1 MQMKYRSQT
10 IVSWFHGDWILL
22 STRFACS
29 VGTNRIVSLDST
41 FIMWKL
47 ETRIIHNVS
56 VLNWMRL
63 DLRRL
68 ISLLTSIITSPLPL
82 FMSSLPLGASSGV
95 FQQIFVA
102 QSEQPSALISRDG
115 AEQQVQMKNIPSSKA
130 QIQSVLY

>member
-1 MQMKYRSQT
+1 M
-10 IVSWFHGDWILL
+10 L
-22 STRFACS
+22 STRFARS
-29 VGTNRIVSLDST
+29 VGTNRNISLDST

-47 ETRIIHNVS
+47 EIRIIRDVS
-56 VLNWMRL
+56 VLNWMCL
-63 DLRRL
+63 DLQRL
-68 ISLLTSIITSPLPL
+68 ISLLSSIITSPLPL

-115 AEQQVQMKNIPSSKA
+115 AEQQVQMKNIRSSEA